1 MAKKILLDSDGNF
14 DTTYLR
20 NKGINDRD
28 KKSYLWYK
36 CCSLPNK

>member
-28 KKSYLWYK
+28 KKSYL
-36 CCSLPNK
+36 